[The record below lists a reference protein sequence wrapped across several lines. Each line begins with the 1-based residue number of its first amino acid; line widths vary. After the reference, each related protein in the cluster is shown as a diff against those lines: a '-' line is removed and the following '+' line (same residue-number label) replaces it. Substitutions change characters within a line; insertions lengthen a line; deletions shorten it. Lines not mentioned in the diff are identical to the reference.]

1 MYYRVNVFYNKCS
14 INNIFLRYFV
24 LLFHRLYHDNIRY
37 WQYIAMCFTLL
48 CYIVIVQR
56 SWNRTTSSDRAQ
68 SYENSSD
75 DSFRIKGNS
84 ETKFEK
90 TCGRILRAALSIREA
105 PWRQTQTEE
114 LTGRLIKLICS
125 INTFVGLRASLL
137 HVCPPQRSWFERSCT
152 MAD

>member
-1 MYYRVNVFYNKCS
+1 MRSIINVQLIIFFCVILYYCFIVCIMIIYDIGS
-14 INNIFLRYFV
+14 ISLSALHCCATL
-24 LLFHRLYHDNIRY
+24 LLFSVPEIER
-37 WQYIAMCFTLL
+37 QAVIALKVMKTLP
-48 CYIVIVQR
+48 
-56 SWNRTTSSDRAQ
+56 TTLFASV
-68 SYENSSD
+68 
-75 DSFRIKGNS
+75 KGNS

-114 LTGRLIKLICS
+114 LTERLIKLICS